1 LQQDWRFIDTGVN
14 NAFLNMAIDEA
25 ILDVHV
31 QGRTPPTLRVYQWD
45 PPALSLGYNQRMEHE
60 VDLTKCQEA
69 GVEVV
74 RRITGGGAVLHAHE
88 VTYSIVS
95 TVNDGIP
102 KSIAGSYRFLS
113 QGLIACY
120 KQLGLEVELRPGR
133 NKTRSAAC
141 FSMATL
147 ADLTYQGRKIVGSA
161 QARRRDALLQHGSL
175 PLRSHA
181 DILFSLL
188 RFNSGPSR
196 QKAQSV
202 FNKRMLTL
210 DEVLGKDIAAQ
221 ELKEGLRKG
230 FASVLGARFYEDG
243 LTAEEIRRS
252 QALAAEKYGTRAWNH
267 RK

>member
-1 LQQDWRFIDTGVN
+1 LQQGWRFIDTGVN

-25 ILDVHV
+25 ILDVHLR
-31 QGRTPPTLRVYQWD
+31 GGMPPTVRVYQWD
-45 PPALSLGYNQRMEHE
+45 PPALSLGYNQSLEHD

-102 KSIAGSYRFLS
+102 ESIAGSYRFLS

-120 KQLGLEVELRPGR
+120 KTLGLEVALKPGR

-141 FSMATL
+141 FSIATL
-147 ADLTYQGRKIVGSA
+147 ADLTYHGRKLAGSA
-161 QARRRDALLQHGSL
+161 QARRRNVLLQHGSL
-175 PLRSHA
+175 PLHSHS
-181 DILFSLL
+181 DVLFSLL
-188 RFNSGPSR
+188 RFSSEMSR
-196 QKAQSV
+196 QKAQSA

-210 DEVLGKDIAAQ
+210 GEVLGKDIDVE

-230 FASVLGARFYEDG
+230 FAHVLGTRFYEDS
-243 LTAEEIRRS
+243 LTEDEIRRS
-252 QALAAEKYGTRAWNH
+252 QELASEKYGTRTWNH
-267 RK
+267 RR